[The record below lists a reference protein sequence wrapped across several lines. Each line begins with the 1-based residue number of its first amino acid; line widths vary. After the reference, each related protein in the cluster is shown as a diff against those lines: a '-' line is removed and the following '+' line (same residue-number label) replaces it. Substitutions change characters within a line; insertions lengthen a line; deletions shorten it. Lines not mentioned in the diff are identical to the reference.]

1 MSTPHQ
7 ATVASPPDELVQQLL
22 SSSTPDEQQQ
32 AIGAVTLWI
41 QALVGHET
49 EYSEGQVSNDCR
61 EGCAIGSRNAFTTS
75 HHPPARPSLTQTLT
89 HTYHP
94 LWPQEKLVKA
104 GIIPP
109 LVQHLASDS
118 AEMPEQAMRLL
129 SLLTDGSMAN
139 AARTAAAGAIAHLVA
154 LLEPSSVRCHPRAV
168 RLLQQMSVAGRGYD
182 AQIAAVGGITPLIR
196 MLQPDYDTVVHEL
209 AAKLFAQLAT
219 NAHNRTPMLQAGAV
233 PALALLLRSN
243 DKKVTKVY
251 AATALA
257 NIYAAFDHH
266 DGAWTQQHPLEM
278 YLDDAISTV
287 PLLVRLLEPYA
298 TWELD
303 PGRKGLVPGNFCPD
317 AAGRILLDPALR
329 ALSHLSSI
337 RGSFQ
342 DAIVRHG
349 AVVPLIHL
357 MRSVAVNAEVQA
369 QAARVLGHLSDY
381 AKDRASLVAAGVVPP
396 LVRLLASESAAVQ
409 AEAARTLG
417 NIAAYDDGQ
426 GRVHISAEP
435 SAVPSLVQLLLS
447 SSAKSV
453 QIQAARMLGK
463 LAANSPDLQSSII
476 ASGAIDP
483 IMRLL
488 QSSSVAVQQQA
499 ALVLGDLVELC
510 ADNQSR
516 FAAAGA
522 IGILVKLLQSSSA
535 VAQQAAAAAL
545 KCLAGGHPDNQVKIG
560 AAGAIPL
567 LANMMRFGSP
577 ASGQLT
583 ALQAIGHLTV
593 NAGNHSELTAA
604 DVILAMAQL
613 LVYQSPSDVELLAMR
628 VLSAPPDGCAD
639 AYRRAVMAAGAFQP
653 LFTMLHSISAAPEP
667 RVSAAVAL
675 IGTLHA
681 SLQTKIVESAG
692 INRLVQLIRYSSSA
706 PLQEQ
711 AVDAL
716 VIRTANE
723 NGFSGGAEMAAA
735 GAIAPLVQLLLSR
748 VSTAAQWQTVR
759 LLGHLASETPDI
771 QEAVAASIA
780 ADDTSSAGIIGSLWQ
795 LLQSSSDQ
803 TQVLGALIVLTAPA
817 NNDTVYWMRVSATA
831 GAIPFLVEQLRSGSA
846 RTQGQSAYALACMT
860 ANSSQSQIEVE
871 EAAGIAPLV
880 SLIQEQSSPEEVQV
894 YAVRVLS
901 NLATHP
907 GNRDKIAEASAITP
921 LVHLLQPSLSPS
933 SAELQQDT
941 AQALANLA
949 TSHVVNALEIV
960 AAGAIPL
967 LVVLAASGSTAS
979 VESADAALD
988 RLLTNALDEAI
999 PPLVKL
1005 LSGPASALQRLAVF
1019 YLRQVTAD
1027 AGNLAK
1033 VAAAGA
1039 IPFMLLMLQSNSDS
1053 SLEEACLLLASLAA
1067 DSDARTAIN
1076 AADGAAVSLLL
1087 SKLLQHQG
1095 AHIRTPQSVLV
1106 AARAALTALRGDEA
1120 DRNAR
1125 ELLAE
1130 EEAEQAAVTAK
1141 IKARAQK
1148 KKKNAAGSGAS
1159 APHAGKAASTS
1170 ATAMGRGEASTAA
1183 AAPGASASTEIA
1195 EGGST
1200 PRVESEPE
1208 TSDYEAREEE
1218 DDSALVT
1225 ALAAA
1230 GLSRKAVHKRVP
1242 PRRQLPPAPPPPVTS
1257 QLPSAGIHMGSD
1269 PPVSPS
1275 GPPCPPSPSGSG
1287 WVAVSSRS
1295 AANARGAGAQITN
1308 TVSEA
1313 QLPMGATAGGSSS
1326 GATISLSTG
1335 ATAGGKPA
1343 GQAVVWS
1350 TGSQPLPVRG
1360 NTPSSSSQQAAEST
1374 EARAEAANALQHVS
1388 ARIQQC
1394 PTGPRPHTPLP
1405 AAGSGVAQSP
1415 AAAAAAR
1422 VHILGRSAWGN
1433 TQVIA
1438 AVAVAQTT
1446 SVAISISGGP
1456 AARSGGSGGSAGS
1469 GSSGASL
1476 APAASNAPPTAS
1488 LVALPAGAT
1497 PSPKEGGRIPGGS
1510 AQRQGG
1516 SGQGGSGAQGQGAGG
1531 GSNGSLKGLSDSI
1544 GVNPAVAK
1552 MSPPAAAAA
1561 RCVNHVADE
1570 EECEL
1575 CEVCMEAPL
1584 SIMLA
1589 PCGHIVLCYGCYE
1602 GIKGMDNQVRLPALS
1617 RWVIITISSFLS
1629 QALSSH
1635 ASCKFRSTGI

>member
-1 MSTPHQ
+1 
-7 ATVASPPDELVQQLL
+7 
-22 SSSTPDEQQQ
+22 
-32 AIGAVTLWI
+32 
-41 QALVGHET
+41 
-49 EYSEGQVSNDCR
+49 
-61 EGCAIGSRNAFTTS
+61 
-75 HHPPARPSLTQTLT
+75 
-89 HTYHP
+89 
-94 LWPQEKLVKA
+94 
-104 GIIPP
+104 
-109 LVQHLASDS
+109 
-118 AEMPEQAMRLL
+118 MRLL

-139 AARTAAAGAIAHLVA
+139 AVRTAAAGAITPLVA
-154 LLEPSSVRCHPRAV
+154 LLDEPSSVRCHPRVV

-209 AAKLFAQLAT
+209 AAKLFAQLST
-219 NAHNRTPMLQAGAV
+219 NAHNRTPMLKAGAV
-233 PALALLLRSN
+233 SALALLLRSN

-266 DGAWTQQHPLEM
+266 DGAWTQQHPLEI
-278 YLDDAISTV
+278 YLADTISTV

-303 PGRKGLVPGNFCPD
+303 PDRKGLVPGHFFPD

-337 RGSFQ
+337 HGTFRDEIADQ
-342 DAIVRHG
+342 ICCHG
-349 AVVPLIHL
+349 AINPLIYL
-357 MRSVAVNAEVQA
+357 LRSVAVNAEVQA

-381 AKDRASLVAAGVVPP
+381 DEDRASLVAAGAVPP

-426 GRVHISAEP
+426 GRVRISVEP

-463 LAANSPDLQSSII
+463 LAASSPDLQSSII

-483 IMRLL
+483 IMQLL
-488 QSSSVAVQQQA
+488 RSSSVAVQQQA
-499 ALVLGDLVELC
+499 ALVLADLVELC

-516 FAAAGA
+516 FAGAGA
-522 IGILVKLLQSSSA
+522 VGVLVKLLQSSSA

-675 IGTLHA
+675 IGTLSA
-681 SLQTKIVESAG
+681 SHQAKAIESAG
-692 INRLVQLIRYSSSA
+692 INRLVQLIRYSLSA

-716 VIRTANE
+716 AIRAADE
-723 NGFSGGAEMAAA
+723 NGFSGGAEMVAA

-748 VSTAAQWQTVR
+748 VSTAAQWQAVR

-780 ADDTSSAGIIGSLWQ
+780 ADDTSSAGIIGSLLR

-803 TQVLGALIVLTAPA
+803 IQVLGALIVLTAPTD
-817 NNDTVYWMRVSATA
+817 NDTVYWMRVSATA
-831 GAIPFLVEQLRSGSA
+831 GTIPFLVEQLRSGSA

-860 ANSSQSQIEVE
+860 ANSSQSRIEVE

-880 SLIQEQSSPEEVQV
+880 QLLQQSSPKEAQR

-901 NLATHP
+901 NLAAHP
-907 GNRDKIAEASAITP
+907 GNRDKIVEAGAITP
-921 LVHLLQPSLSPS
+921 LMHLLQPSLS
-933 SAELQQDT
+933 SAEIIQEDA
-941 AQALANLA
+941 AQVLTNLA
-949 TSHVVNALEIV
+949 TNNAENALQIV

-967 LVVLAASGSTAS
+967 LVTLSASGSTALA
-979 VESADAALD
+979 ESAGDALD
-988 RLLTNALDEAI
+988 QLLTNAPDEAI
-999 PPLVKL
+999 PPLVQL
-1005 LSGPASALQRLAVF
+1005 LSGPASDQMRAAFCLQQITV
-1019 YLRQVTAD
+1019 D
-1027 AGNLAK
+1027 ASKLGKL
-1033 VAAAGA
+1033 AAAGA
-1039 IPFMLLMLQSNSDS
+1039 IPFLLLMLQSSSDAIQ
-1053 SLEEACLLLASLAA
+1053 EQACLLLASLAA
-1067 DSDARTAIN
+1067 DSETRTAIN
-1076 AADGAAVSLLL
+1076 VADGAAIPRLLN
-1087 SKLLQHQG
+1087 KLLQRQG
-1095 AHIRTPQSVLV
+1095 GHIRAPQAVLV

-1130 EEAEQAAVTAK
+1130 EEAEQAAMTAK
-1141 IKARAQK
+1141 AKARAQK

-1183 AAPGASASTEIA
+1183 PGASASTEIS

-1208 TSDYEAREEE
+1208 TSDYEAPEEE

-1225 ALAAA
+1225 ALAAAA

-1242 PRRQLPPAPPPPVTS
+1242 PRLQLPPAPPPPVIS
-1257 QLPSAGIHMGSD
+1257 RLLSAGVHVGLG
-1269 PPVSPS
+1269 PPVPS
-1275 GPPCPPSPSGSG
+1275 GPPRPPSPSGSG

-1295 AANARGAGAQITN
+1295 AATARGAGAQITN
-1308 TVSEA
+1308 TVPEA
-1313 QLPMGATAGGSSS
+1313 QHPTGAAAAAGGS
-1326 GATISLSTG
+1326 GATPSPPTVST
-1335 ATAGGKPA
+1335 TGGGRPA
-1343 GQAVVWS
+1343 APSVVWR
-1350 TGSQPLPVRG
+1350 TGSQPLPVR
-1360 NTPSSSSQQAAEST
+1360 NVTPSSSQQQAAEST
-1374 EARAEAANALQHVS
+1374 EARAAAASALQHVM
-1388 ARIQQC
+1388 ARLQH
-1394 PTGPRPHTPLP
+1394 PTGSRSLTLP
-1405 AAGSGVAQSP
+1405 PASGSGAIQYPALGWVPEPSGSGSGSGAARSP
-1415 AAAAAAR
+1415 ETAAAAH
-1422 VHILGRSAWGN
+1422 VHVLGGRGAWGF
-1433 TQVIA
+1433 TQ
-1438 AVAVAQTT
+1438 AVAVAAAAQTASLSSST
-1446 SVAISISGGP
+1446 SGILAAGSARS
-1456 AARSGGSGGSAGS
+1456 ARSGGSGGSG
-1469 GSSGASL
+1469 GASSL
-1476 APAASNAPPTAS
+1476 VLAASNAPSTAS
-1488 LVALPAGAT
+1488 LVALPPRAA
-1497 PSPKEGGRIPGGS
+1497 PLPEEGSRIPGGS
-1510 AQRQGG
+1510 SAQGQGG
-1516 SGQGGSGAQGQGAGG
+1516 SDVPGGSAQQRQRGSGAQGQGVSAGG
-1531 GSNGSLKGLSDSI
+1531 SDRSPYGSPAGVLSDSI
-1544 GVNPAVAK
+1544 GIGLAE
-1552 MSPPAAAAA
+1552 MSPPAGAAAA
-1561 RCVNHVADE
+1561 AAHSVSDAIDE
-1570 EECEL
+1570 EECGL
-1575 CEVCMEAPL
+1575 CEVCMLAPL

-1602 GIKGMDNQVRLPALS
+1602 GVKGADNQVRLPAVGCQLMVG
-1617 RWVIITISSFLS
+1617 R
-1629 QALSSH
+1629 
-1635 ASCKFRSTGI
+1635 